1 MFCHSITKMVK
12 KHLEQH
18 YAIKFCVNLGKGTT
32 DPYDKIQKS
41 SGNDSVS
48 RAQVF
53 GWYIDF
59 VDGQETVKDEL

>member
-18 YAIKFCVNLGKGTT
+18 YAIKFFVILGKGNT
-32 DPYDKIQKS
+32 DPLDKIQKS

-48 RAQVF
+48 HAQVF
-53 GWYIDF
+53 GWYINF
-59 VDGQETVKDEL
+59 VVGQEMVKDEL